1 MENVRKAVKTADEV
15 RGMISSDVKKALAK
29 KAGEKL
35 EDTWHTED
43 DFRKKLGQMPDDE
56 LSAAYIPDVYQKDI
70 YMIDYEILKARGIKL
85 ISFDMDDTAATPEA
99 GEPSQTAI
107 VLFRDLKRMG
117 FAVALLTNGKDAEG
131 KKFAEKLG
139 ADYAAEAE
147 KPYSTVFKAV
157 AFDYEEQHKEFLE
170 RSQMAHVGSHF
181 SKDIMGGNTFGIT
194 TCLVRRAGN
203 RGKPAAG
210 IAKLAGVNEN
220 HIVRAELKN
229 RGLWY
234 AHHQY
239 EKGDQYYQLGE
250 EPGYRRNGRPDCSIA
265 LQAADGLIQKVN
277 ADRNTVYS
285 LDGLLRNSYKQ
296 KKAAA
301 MKTLYAHLG
310 EDIVFTGA
318 EDGMEDMREL
328 EEHELW
334 DGELSAFIFTA
345 GCYSV
350 RQARR
355 LYKDSGGVCYTKREP
370 AGKDAAA
377 AYKERESGSFLF
389 HLKCT
394 GEYREACEISAKYK
408 GEGSAGDEW
417 VHICFADTSFSWN
430 EKIDFICAVKSR
442 EASDGQ
448 AALFVL
454 KKYIGSSFSAE
465 DWYRFTPDGT
475 VKEYRIH
482 PLNGDTFKERWELN

>member
-1 MENVRKAVKTADEV
+1 MGNDRKAVKAADEA
-15 RGMISSDVKKALAK
+15 RGMIPSDVKKALAK

-70 YMIDYEILKARGIKL
+70 YLIDYEILKARGIKL
-85 ISFDMDDTAATPEA
+85 ISFDMDDTAVALEA

-117 FAVALLTNGKDAEG
+117 FAVALLTNGNHAKG

-139 ADYAAEAE
+139 ADYVAEAK
-147 KPYSTVFKAV
+147 KPYSIGFKAV
-157 AFDYEEQHKEFLE
+157 AFDYEERHKEFLE
-170 RSQMAHVGSHF
+170 RSQMAHVGSHL

-194 TCLVRRAGN
+194 TCLIRRAGN
-203 RGKPAAG
+203 RRKARTEIKKPT
-210 IAKLAGVNEN
+210 GVYEN
-220 HIVRAELKN
+220 QIVRAELKN

-234 AHHQY
+234 ACHQHQ
-239 EKGDQYYQLGE
+239 KGDQYYQLGE
-250 EPGYRRNGRPDCSIA
+250 EPGYRRSSKSDCSIV
-265 LQAADGLIQKVN
+265 LQAADDLIQKVN
-277 ADRNTVYS
+277 AGKDTVYS
-285 LDGLLRNSYKQ
+285 LEELLRNSYKQ
-296 KKAAA
+296 KKAAV

-318 EDGMEDMREL
+318 GDGMEDMREL

-408 GEGSAGDEW
+408 GGDSTGAEW

-430 EKIDFICAVKSR
+430 EEIGFICTVKSR
-442 EASDGQ
+442 GLSDSQ
-448 AALFVL
+448 AALFVQ
-454 KKYIGSSFSAE
+454 KHYIGSSFSAQYL
-465 DWYRFTPDGT
+465 YRLTPDGT
-475 VKEYRIH
+475 VKEYQIH
-482 PLNGDTFKERWELN
+482 PLNKDTLKERWKLN